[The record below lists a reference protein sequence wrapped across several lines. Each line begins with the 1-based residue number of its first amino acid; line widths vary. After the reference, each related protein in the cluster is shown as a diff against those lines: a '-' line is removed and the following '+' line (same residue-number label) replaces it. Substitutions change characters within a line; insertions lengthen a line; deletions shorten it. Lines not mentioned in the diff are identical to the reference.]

1 MSTSNSTGFGRV
13 VPFALV
19 ALALLGLAS
28 TGAFGGFAPALAF
41 AALVFAALALALY
54 RRHPAGVRVGLMV
67 GIAVGAALIPQFLLF
82 VWEATKVRD
91 NAIALAV
98 SAAIGV
104 LALLP
109 ASMIVTSA
117 SALRRL
123 PPSIP
128 SWLAALALLIGATA
142 LLFALL
148 KIGAGLAAPNALD
161 GIEVHKL
168 SFSPDGH
175 ELTAA
180 SEYASNE
187 NVFSI
192 PEGRFVRT
200 EKASGIRH
208 FRKERPPYRSDD
220 GALALEVAYA
230 GNAVDSLAVRDAAGK
245 TLWTRRLGWQD
256 KLARGN
262 ACCLVGAAAFSPDN
276 ALVAIAYFGSVYL
289 YEIRSGAE
297 IVVMQ
302 GPTRKRTESVFWWW
316 DILGHLPRRG

>member
-1 MSTSNSTGFGRV
+1 MPTSNSTGFARV

-54 RRHPAGVRVGLMV
+54 RRHPAGVRVALLV
-67 GIAVGAALIPQFLLF
+67 GIVLGAALIPQFLLF
-82 VWEATKVRD
+82 VWEATHVRD

-109 ASMIVTSA
+109 ASMVVTSA

-128 SWLAALALLIGATA
+128 SWLAALALLTGAA
-142 LLFALL
+142 AGLFVLS
-148 KIGAGLAAPNALD
+148 KVGAGLAAPTALD

-168 SFSPDGH
+168 SFSADGR

-192 PEGRFVRT
+192 PDGRFLRS
-200 EKASGIRH
+200 EKPSEIRR

-230 GNAVDSLAVRDAAGK
+230 GNAVDSLAVRDAGAK
-245 TLWTRRLGWQD
+245 MLWTRRLGWRD
-256 KLARGN
+256 KLARGSS
-262 ACCLVGAAAFSPDN
+262 CCLVGAAAFSSDRG
-276 ALVAIAYFGSVYL
+276 LVAIAFFGSVYL
-289 YEIRSGAE
+289 YEARSGAE
-297 IVVMQ
+297 LAVMQ
-302 GPTRKRTESVFWWW
+302 GPTRKRYDSTFWWW
-316 DILGHLPRRG
+316 DILGHWPRRG